1 MRGTRSAIQAHN
13 EREREL
19 RAVEQSIRGAP
30 APEKAATAHVVD
42 NVREHRE
49 AANAAGLPL
58 FERVARFLQRAEESG
73 ELRAIEERAE
83 ATRDAKR
90 KELCA
95 ELVAFTPQALERA
108 SKAAVAEKARTAEA
122 LRSAERILLAAR
134 EADYAAQARILAA
147 EAPQREREAAI
158 RAELGELAPEIAR
171 DTLRALSEL
180 RENVRRKLTFW
191 PISAPTDGWQRY
203 ESNRDDVTRAED
215 ALQRLMDAISGLP
228 YEPVTFTEITAQCR
242 AALREG
248 REISAKLLDRN
259 EQTRIVAPF
268 TADHGRALAA

>member
-1 MRGTRSAIQAHN
+1 M
-13 EREREL
+13 
-19 RAVEQSIRGAP
+19 
-30 APEKAATAHVVD
+30 
-42 NVREHRE
+42 REHRE
-49 AANAAGLPL
+49 AANAAGMPL

-108 SKAAVAEKARTAEA
+108 SKAAMAEKARTAEA

-171 DTLRALSEL
+171 DTLRALDAL
-180 RENVRRKLTFW
+180 RENVRRKLDFW
-191 PISAPTDGWQRY
+191 PLDGWPRY
-203 ESNRDDVTRAED
+203 GSNQDDVTRAGD
-215 ALQRLMDAISGLP
+215 ALQRLMDAISRLP
-228 YEPVTFTEITAQCR
+228 YEPVTFAEIEARCR

-259 EQTRIVAPF
+259 EQTQITAPF